1 MSSPLSFK
9 VLKKDTSSG
18 ARIGELKTLHGTFKT
33 PIFMPVG
40 TKGDVKCLTNKEV
53 HEVSSNLI
61 LANTYHLFLS
71 PGMNLLNKVNGL
83 RNWNKWD
90 GAILTDSGGYQVF
103 SLSKT
108 RKITEDG
115 VFFKHYKNGSTLFM
129 SPEISVHMQNA
140 IGADIM
146 MSFDECP
153 PFDSAYPYMKE
164 SVERTIRW
172 AKRGKDAN
180 LHPDTQALFGIV
192 QGGPFKDLRKFS
204 VDELQKIGFDG
215 YSIGGLSVGESKDE
229 RIESLRYLKEIM
241 PEDKPRYLMGVG
253 TPDDIL
259 NGVQNGVDMFDCV
272 EPTRIARHGVAMTSV
287 GRILIKNKEY
297 ENDFGPLDP
306 DCECEVCRN
315 YSRSYIRHLFR
326 EEEMLSYR
334 MLSYHN
340 LFFLKHLMEEIQ
352 KAIMEDC
359 FISFKNEFLSKY
371 LNKKNTDQSEE

>member
-229 RIESLRYLKEIM
+229 RIELDVVAESLDKRYLLVGECKWTTKERSDRLLL
-241 PEDKPRYLMGVG
+241 ELRDKAEKLPFAKKHIIITKLFLKNPPIG
-253 TPDDIL
+253 TQENVFLPDD
-259 NGVQNGVDMFDCV
+259 M
-272 EPTRIARHGVAMTSV
+272 
-287 GRILIKNKEY
+287 IKY
-297 ENDFGPLDP
+297 
-306 DCECEVCRN
+306 
-315 YSRSYIRHLFR
+315 
-326 EEEMLSYR
+326 
-334 MLSYHN
+334 
-340 LFFLKHLMEEIQ
+340 Q
-352 KAIMEDC
+352 
-359 FISFKNEFLSKY
+359 
-371 LNKKNTDQSEE
+371 